1 MFDTFHLC
9 FTYVCLPLINAKPTT
24 IFIEL
29 AKEIRPF
36 RFKLDANADFVNSCA
51 SLNRSLQC
59 PSRFRSLC
67 SISRW
72 NLLSWPWWRLICSC
86 GWTAKKPV
94 PVAGG
99 IIRSRWLWIV
109 MKKNKKW
116 PFSSSSSSSP
126 GPLRFP
132 LKWPFLNGDKIFN
145 NLWQQS
151 NQQQQQQPDH

>member
-1 MFDTFHLC
+1 MWLVEYNLRKVRKCLIRFICVSRMFDSLRK
-9 FTYVCLPLINAKPTT
+9 NAKPT
-24 IFIEL
+24 IKFIEL

-99 IIRSRWLWIV
+99 IIRSRWLWWKRIRSGRSRL
-109 MKKNKKW
+109 
-116 PFSSSSSSSP
+116 PP
-126 GPLRFP
+126 PPPPLVHC
-132 LKWPFLNGDKIFN
+132 DS
-145 NLWQQS
+145 LWNDRS
-151 NQQQQQQPDH
+151 